1 MMTAPCAV
9 SATTRCDV
17 LLSGRSVSDGS
28 VKDSLTRVGSVGEG
42 RLQASYILHYT
53 PYRDTA
59 FIVDLFSL
67 EQGRLGLVA
76 RGARSARP
84 GVRALYQPFRPLL
97 VSWMG
102 GGELRTL
109 VGIEESGPALP
120 LEGAA
125 LACGYYLNELIL
137 RLLGKEQGQAEL
149 FGHYAIALSRLGE
162 GDDLESVLRTFELQI
177 LETIGVLP
185 DLAHCLPNGEPIQA
199 AHRYR
204 YYPAN
209 AIAKR
214 VDSAADSV
222 AESASSRFPDADAHT
237 DRAHA
242 DRAHTDRAHTDRA
255 RFDGVHADG
264 VTIDDGVEIDGQV
277 LLDMAALDF
286 SDKRTRDGAKSL
298 QRRLIAEQLGGRPL
312 RSRSLFAAMA
322 PKRKEA
328 DP

>member
-1 MMTAPCAV
+1 V
-9 SATTRCDV
+9 RDSSTRE
-17 LLSGRSVSDGS
+17 GA
-28 VKDSLTRVGSVGEG
+28 VGEG

-97 VSWMG
+97 VSWVG

-125 LACGYYLNELIL
+125 LACGYYLNELVL

-149 FGHYAIALSRLGE
+149 FGHYTIALSRLGE

-177 LETIGVLP
+177 LETLGVLP
-185 DLAHCLPNGEPIQA
+185 DLAHCLPNGDPIQA

-242 DRAHTDRAHTDRA
+242 DRVHA
-255 RFDGVHADG
+255 DGVHADG

-286 SDKRTRDGAKSL
+286 GDKRTRDGAKSL

-328 DP
+328 EP